1 MTFLGIL
8 IGIVVLAAAYGA
20 TMCGY
25 FALRR
30 KMPGAKFF
38 VEIVIMGVATAFS
51 FCVKLTVYML
61 QEGDNIEDGAAA
73 LFFAV
78 YKAPRR
84 HRLRLSIGRFGQLP
98 IFGRVAVCG
107 SRLLQ
112 RHLRKGEL

>member
-1 MTFLGIL
+1 MMIFGILLGIL
-8 IGIVVLAAAYGA
+8 ALVAAYGL
-20 TMCGY
+20 TMWGY

-38 VEIVIMGVATAFS
+38 VEIVIMGVAIAFS

-78 YKAPRR
+78 YKA
-84 HRLRLSIGRFGQLP
+84 
-98 IFGRVAVCG
+98 A
-107 SRLLQ
+107 RLLQ

>member
-8 IGIVVLAAAYGA
+8 IGIFALAAAYA
-20 TMCGY
+20 VTMCGY

-78 YKAPRR
+78 YKAVAGLALMRCSSSSASSPQRR
-84 HRLRLSIGRFGQLP
+84 AMRLTAISL
-98 IFGRVAVCG
+98 CG
-107 SRLLQ
+107 CSAR
-112 RHLRKGEL
+112 R

>member
-1 MTFLGIL
+1 MMIFGILLGIL
-8 IGIVVLAAAYGA
+8 ALVAAYGL
-20 TMCGY
+20 TMWGY

-38 VEIVIMGVATAFS
+38 VEIVIMGVAIAFS

-78 YKAPRR
+78 YKAACRFMRCSSSSASSPQRR
-84 HRLRLSIGRFGQLP
+84 AMRLTAISRS
-98 IFGRVAVCG
+98 VC
-107 SRLLQ
+107 SVR
-112 RHLRKGEL
+112 R